1 MSKHLLTRLTVAA
14 CALASAGLAF
24 AQAAPQ
30 TAREARIEK
39 ALTQR
44 FERADAN
51 HDGKLTLAEAQVGM
65 PRVAKHF
72 DQLDGNHQ
80 GYLTLAQL
88 QADLRSRLQ
97 SRQ

>member
-1 MSKHLLTRLTVAA
+1 MSRHLSIRLTIAA
-14 CALASAGLAF
+14 CALAAAG
-24 AQAAPQ
+24 AAHAQ

-51 HDGKLTLAEAQVGM
+51 HDGKLTLTEAQAGM
-65 PRVAKHF
+65 PRVAQHF
-72 DQLDGNHQ
+72 DQLDVNHQ

-88 QADLRSRLQ
+88 QADLRTRLQ